1 LPQFNDREIM
11 KPLSFHEAFYL
22 STVGGSQ
29 VLGIEDKV
37 GNFKP
42 GKDFDALVIDPLVP
56 DCGFK
61 VYDSESPSDTLEKF
75 LYRGDDR
82 NIRTV
87 YVKGVPVVERLAVPL
102 SFGAQA
108 SGGSSPRL
116 LG

>member
-1 LPQFNDREIM
+1 MQFNDRANK
-11 KPLSFHEAFYL
+11 KPLSFHESFYL
-22 STVGGSQ
+22 ATVGGSK

-37 GNFKP
+37 GNFMP

-61 VYDSESPSDTLEKF
+61 VYETETPSDTLEKF

-87 YVKGVPVVERLAVPL
+87 YVQGVPVVERLSVPF
-102 SFGAQA
+102 SFG
-108 SGGSSPRL
+108 SVEGNGPRL